1 MAFKASYE
9 NERLLRFSHAQPLK
23 FICGSTRK
31 SLKLD
36 LYVALNLS
44 RHVFFSNADRQNR
57 PILTVNWQKKTQ
69 KLYRIF
75 VIDPAFVRTFSLRR
89 SEISIFISN
98 VGGILKLAMTREHR
112 SIIEGSVVTL
122 R

>member
-1 MAFKASYE
+1 MAFKASYA
-9 NERLLRFSHAQPLK
+9 NERLLRFSHAQSLK

-36 LYVALNLS
+36 LYGHQQISDKVFEFIFANLRS
-44 RHVFFSNADRQNR
+44 KWVCFVDMH
-57 PILTVNWQKKTQ
+57 LKKKPCLD
-69 KLYRIF
+69 KL
-75 VIDPAFVRTFSLRR
+75 
-89 SEISIFISN
+89 IFISN